1 MIWEV
6 LQALSY
12 FPLDL
17 ALIGALAFLA
27 FYHHEDEGEG
37 VRPFDWERD

>member
-1 MIWEV
+1 MIWKI

-17 ALIGALAFLA
+17 ALIGVLAFFA
-27 FYHHEDEGEG
+27 FCHHEDEGEE